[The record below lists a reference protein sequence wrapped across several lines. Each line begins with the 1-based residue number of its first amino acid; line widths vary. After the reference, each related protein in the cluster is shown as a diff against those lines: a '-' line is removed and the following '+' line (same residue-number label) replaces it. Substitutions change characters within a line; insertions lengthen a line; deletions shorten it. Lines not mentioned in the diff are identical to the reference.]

1 MKRLFACVS
10 TRTRLA
16 TMVIGLSFLCSIIYS
31 MPASAAEFNLSYI
44 GPASSNDRYNLTSH
58 PKHPRV
64 SLRIPVYFKY
74 NPGTTG
80 VTVKDVYR
88 GEDPGNG
95 ARFNGYYYMSG
106 DDDGHFDI
114 SNFHYDSSTGLWRT
128 DITARLT
135 EKYGQ
140 LAEENSG
147 GAIYQFRLE
156 LDDHN
161 GIIAYAKGWASQAN
175 KGYRVEY
182 NGTWNGGFDE
192 EELRMSLPCDITQDV
207 ELGPNQPNQLI
218 LFDLDQPRWDH
229 PGTNRGKD
237 IYVTIFDETDG
248 TVAKHYHGPDHDCGE
263 DDYQYHG
270 PECMGENGTLSVR
283 MTMKPGHRYRIKVWP
298 NWVNNLIE
306 YHLPFDNISYATE
319 CEPKVD
325 MRTTVDFTKRTN
337 KGRFKQLSSYGKY
350 NSNEGKGNNNNSIAE
365 VMGYP
370 GGYHFKKW
378 EGISPQDS
386 GSLPKAIMDSD
397 KLQGHGGELYPGD
410 VLTWWFRAYNSGGYI
425 VPKEMKMDFANL
437 REGWI
442 DPRPPGESW
451 NQPEP
456 KPEKGSNWFRPADRG
471 GPLNGSDHRQV
482 MWGCYGWGEKCMD
495 YKFNNSGF
503 RFNSNYPDEGVFV
516 TKQEEAVEKHYRY
529 IVKSGDAGQTLC
541 QWLRMSWEY
550 NGWKQRLTPKA
561 CVKIPYHYPGCPEG
575 DPSCTPNNCTMRG
588 DCPSGTPVKRGVK
601 PSVGAQP
608 ATVEAGGTA
617 TFTYNLNNAGPTK
630 SKDLHY
636 QAYTFILRSGASLPD
651 NSPRTVVYPMS
662 WGAVG
667 CGGRHVGWGDYR
679 DGKCAGGISGNT
691 VVYPGKDVRMTRQYQ
706 VADLGAE
713 RWLAQPGDKICS
725 YLALDQRWN
734 VYNDVDSRTFVASN
748 IACVT
753 ITKKPS
759 LQLIGSDSYAD
770 KGFQGA
776 SVSKSDKVPGTDK
789 RGSYSQ
795 YGLLTGDTKVTDFGS
810 AGYTTADGNYHSLA
824 CKLSYANTD
833 NVQDN
838 CNDLDGL
845 KPAGLIK
852 PDNGKL
858 SKPKWPTSFKGQLAS
873 QVSIDSLPVS
883 GDYRRNSS
891 LIITGGSLGKGR
903 HVRLFVQ
910 GNVTIGDNISVNEAD
925 PIHSSLSDIPS
936 LTVVATGD
944 IRVEREVSV
953 IAGTYVAGGK
963 FESCKDAQNQKK
975 TPALGVNGV
984 CKNKLKVN
992 GAIVSGGSPVFLR
1005 TFGAGNDSDDDQW
1018 DTKKISSTAEWINY
1032 TPNLWL
1038 TTSNGSS
1045 GNQLE
1050 GLTTTQVTNLPVRY

>member
-64 SLRIPVYFKY
+64 NLRIPVYFKY

-88 GEDPGNG
+88 GKDPGNG

-140 LAEENSG
+140 LVEENSG

-283 MTMKPGHRYRIKVWP
+283 MTMKPGHKYRIKVWP

-325 MRTTVDFTKRTN
+325 MRTTVDFTKSVN

-386 GSLPKAIMDSD
+386 RYLPKAIMDSD

-442 DPRPPGESW
+442 DSRPPGWNW

-482 MWGCYGWGEKCMD
+482 MWGCYNWGDKCMD
-495 YKFNNSGF
+495 YGFNNSGF

-516 TKQEEAVEKHYRY
+516 TKQEEAIDKHYRY

-541 QWLRMSWEY
+541 QWLRMSWNY

-561 CVKIPYHYPGCPEG
+561 CVYIPYHYPPPPDDGPKDKSSGIVPTTIAKQDKVQAG
-575 DPSCTPNNCTMRG
+575 D
-588 DCPSGTPVKRGVK
+588 
-601 PSVGAQP
+601 
-608 ATVEAGGTA
+608 TV
-617 TFTYNLNNAGPTK
+617 TFDYRVDNPTGPTK
-630 SKDLHY
+630 TRPFRYHN
-636 QAYTFILRSGASLPD
+636 YTFILKRGASLPAD
-651 NSPRTVVYPMS
+651 KDDRPTYPKFWDGRGVS
-662 WGAVG
+662 
-667 CGGRHVGWGDYR
+667 CKGGRSLGGQYLSGQIDPCVGWDTGR
-679 DGKCAGGISGNT
+679 DDEDVVLDVGGSNKRSKSYGIYG
-691 VVYPGKDVRMTRQYQ
+691 G
-706 VADLGAE
+706 GG
-713 RWLAQPGDKICS
+713 WLAQPGDKICS
-725 YLALDQRWN
+725 YIAIDNNWSVRNDQS
-734 VYNDVDSRTFVASN
+734 VDTFRASN
-748 IACVT
+748 IACVVV
-753 ITKKPS
+753 TKSPNLNLS
-759 LQLIGSDSYAD
+759 GSDSYAKD
-770 KGFQGA
+770 GFTG
-776 SVSKSDKVPGTDK
+776 SDVRGNIVPGTDK

-795 YGLLTGDTKVTDFGS
+795 YGLLTGDTKVINFGS
-810 AGYTTADGNYHSLA
+810 AGYTTADSGFSQLA
-824 CKLSYANTD
+824 CKLSYANTGKAQGD
-833 NVQDN
+833 
-838 CNDLDGL
+838 CNDLKWL
-845 KPAGLIK
+845 KPAGLLK
-852 PDNGKL
+852 KSL
-858 SKPKWPTSFKGQLAS
+858 SKPSKPASVKSLSPGDVDFDKLQGSYHKSGHLDIGNNILKSSKHITIFVDGDVTIKGNI
-873 QVSIDSLPVS
+873 SIDWSTK
-883 GDYRRNSS
+883 YHN
-891 LIITGGSLGKGR
+891 
-903 HVRLFVQ
+903 
-910 GNVTIGDNISVNEAD
+910 
-925 PIHSSLSDIPS
+925 LSEIPS
-936 LTVVATGD
+936 FTIMAKNIKVEPWVALIT
-944 IRVEREVSV
+944 
-953 IAGTYVAGGK
+953 GTYVATDH
-963 FESCKDAQNQKK
+963 FESCKDANN
-975 TPALGVNGV
+975 PADLGMLPPPKSK
-984 CKNKLKVN
+984 CQHKLKVN
-992 GAIVSGGSPVFLR
+992 GAIVSDNSPIFRR
-1005 TFGAGNDSDDDQW
+1005 TFGAGNLSDDYQW
-1018 DTKKISSTAEWINY
+1018 ETNNISSTAEWIDY